1 MVSDNKSRRP
11 RMADIAREAN
21 VNRITVSRALSHPE
35 LVAKDTLKRIE
46 AAIARSGY
54 IPNQVARGMRAER
67 SRIVSLAAPVQMSG
81 VYGAISERL
90 TEALHRDGLI
100 INHFPLT
107 DSVSQREAAIRE
119 MVGWCPAVIVSISG
133 IITDPMREMLR
144 VSRTPMVELLS
155 YDRESL
161 GSCVGFDNQVA
172 LQKLTEHLVDKGHKR
187 IIYAH
192 SANPL
197 NIVNNT
203 RLKGFTDAIAAAHG
217 VEGYEYRVSP
227 SFADGSLLVEALLAE
242 GSLPDALLCASDMV
256 AVGVLEG
263 CRRLGIDVPGKM
275 ALCAVD
281 GTELTSVAHPTIT
294 SLDFPLSR
302 VADEGAEEI
311 RRLASNPNAEPRRVE
326 VDAKVRPGATT

>member
-1 MVSDNKSRRP
+1 MDSDNKSRRP

-54 IPNQVARGMRAER
+54 IPNQVARGMKAER
-67 SRIVSLAAPVQMSG
+67 SRIVSLAAPAQMSG
-81 VYGAISERL
+81 VYGAMSERL

-100 INHFPLT
+100 LNHFPLT
-107 DSVSQREAAIRE
+107 DSIAQREAAMRE

-133 IITDPMREMLR
+133 ILTDTMRQMLR
-144 VSRTPMVELLS
+144 VSHTPVVELLS

-161 GSCVGFDNQVA
+161 GSCVGFDNHVA
-172 LQKLTEHLVDKGHKR
+172 LRSLTEHLVEKGHKR
-187 IIYAH
+187 IIYTH

-197 NIVNNT
+197 NVLNNT
-203 RLKGFTDAIAAAHG
+203 RLKGFTDAIAAAPG
-217 VEGYEYRVSP
+217 VQGQERRVSP
-227 SFADGSLLVEALLAE
+227 SFADGAQLVETLLE
-242 GSLPDALLCASDMV
+242 ENNLPDALLCASDMV

-263 CRRLGIDVPGKM
+263 CRKLGIDVPGQI

-294 SLDFPLSR
+294 ALDFPLSR
-302 VADEGAEEI
+302 VAEEGAEEI
-311 RRLASNPNAEPRRVE
+311 RRLAADPNAEPRRVE
-326 VDAKVRPGATT
+326 IGAEVRPGATT